1 MNTDYQLIAQLV
13 GRYPLLDF
21 LAVFLA
27 RYLPYVVVLVFV
39 LVLFLMHSRYERLK
53 ISLFWIFSMILTS
66 GIIGP
71 LIHHFFFRPRP
82 FVVYDTL
89 PLITMDPAMAS
100 FPSSHTIFFFTL
112 ATVIFFGLSR
122 KWGGWLFVIAT
133 FIGLARVYV
142 GVHFLLDILGGA
154 VIGFL
159 VPLIVWL
166 IFDKFWRREVPV
178 DAPDVELAD

>member
-13 GRYPLLDF
+13 GKYPLLDF
-21 LAVFLA
+21 LAVFFA
-27 RYLPYVVVLVFV
+27 KYLPYVVVLVFV
-39 LVLFLMHSRYERLK
+39 LVLLLMQSKYERLK
-53 ISLFWIFSMILTS
+53 ILLFWFFSMILTS

-71 LIHHFFFRPRP
+71 VIHYFFFRPRP
-82 FVVYDTL
+82 FVVYDTI
-89 PLITMDPAMAS
+89 PLITMDAAMAS

-112 ATVIFFGLSR
+112 ASVVFLGISR
-122 KWGGWLFVIAT
+122 KWGSWLFGVAVL
-133 FIGLARVYV
+133 IGLARVYV

-166 IFDKFWRREVPV
+166 IFDKFWKRDALVDVSDTEPV
-178 DAPDVELAD
+178 D